1 MFSTPEFWIAISL
14 VIFLGLVVWKGLKP
28 VLASLDERAA
38 KIKRELDEARSLRE
52 EAQHMMAEYKRKQR
66 DALAEA
72 EQIVEHA
79 KQEAER
85 HRHKAE
91 EELEEALKRREK
103 QAMDKIA
110 QAEQAALREVRG
122 QAVDLAIAAT
132 AKLVSEKM
140 TDKQA
145 GQIIDDTI
153 DGLGSKLN

>member
-1 MFSTPEFWIAISL
+1 MFSTPEFWIALSL
-14 VIFLGLVVWKGLKP
+14 VIFLGLVVWKGMGPALK
-28 VLASLDERAA
+28 SLDDRAA
-38 KIKRELDEARSLRE
+38 KIKQELDEARTLRE
-52 EAQHMMAEYKRKQR
+52 EAQHMLAEYKRKQR
-66 DALAEA
+66 DALGEA

-85 HRHKAE
+85 MQTRAH
-91 EELEEALKRREK
+91 EELEEQLKRREQ

-132 AKLVSEKM
+132 AKLISEKM

-145 GQIIDDTI
+145 GNIIDDTI

>member
-1 MFSTPEFWIAISL
+1 MFSTPEFWIAVSL

-28 VLASLDERAA
+28 VLANLDERAA

-85 HRHKAE
+85 HRNKAE
-91 EELEEALKRREK
+91 EELEESLKRREK

-110 QAEQAALREVRG
+110 QAEQSALREVRA

-132 AKLVSEKM
+132 AKLVADKISEE
-140 TDKQA
+140 QA
-145 GQIIDDTI
+145 AALVDETI
-153 DGLGSKLN
+153 EGLGSKLN

>member
-1 MFSTPEFWIAISL
+1 MFSTPEFWIALSL
-14 VIFLGLVVWKGLKP
+14 VIFLGLVVWKGMAPMLK
-28 VLASLDERAA
+28 SLDERAA
-38 KIKRELDEARSLRE
+38 KIKQELDEARTLRE
-52 EAQHMMAEYKRKQR
+52 EAQHMLAEYKRKQR
-66 DALAEA
+66 DALGEA

-85 HRHKAE
+85 MQTKAQ
-91 EELEEALKRREK
+91 EELDEQLKRREQ

-110 QAEQAALREVRG
+110 QAEKAALREVRG

-145 GQIIDDTI
+145 GEIIDETI
-153 DGLGSKLN
+153 EGLGSKLN

>member
-72 EQIVEHA
+72 ELIVEHA
-79 KQEAER
+79 KQETER

-132 AKLVSEKM
+132 AKLVAEKIS
-140 TDKQA
+140 DDQA
-145 GQIIDDTI
+145 AALVEETI
-153 DGLGSKLN
+153 EGLGSKLN

>member
-1 MFSTPEFWIAISL
+1 MFSTPEFWVAAAL
-14 VIFLGLVVWKGLKP
+14 VIFLALVVWKGLKP
-28 VLASLDERAA
+28 ILASLDERAA

-85 HRHKAE
+85 HRHKVE
-91 EELEEALKRREK
+91 QDLDEALKRREK

-110 QAEQAALREVRG
+110 QAEQAALRDVRG

-132 AKLVSEKM
+132 AKLVAEKIS
-140 TDKQA
+140 DA
-145 GQIIDDTI
+145 EANALVEETI
-153 DGLGSKLN
+153 EGLGSKLN

>member
-91 EELEEALKRREK
+91 EDLEESLKRREK

-132 AKLVSEKM
+132 AKLVAEKISE
-140 TDKQA
+140 DQA
-145 GQIIDDTI
+145 AALVEETI
-153 DGLGSKLN
+153 EGLGSKLN

>member
-1 MFSTPEFWIAISL
+1 MFSTPEFWIALSL
-14 VIFLGLVVWKGLKP
+14 IIFLGLVVWKGMKPILK
-28 VLASLDERAA
+28 SLDDRAA
-38 KIKRELDEARSLRE
+38 KIKKELDEARSLRE
-52 EAQHMMAEYKRKQR
+52 EAQHMLAEYKRKQR
-66 DALAEA
+66 DALSEA

-85 HRHKAE
+85 VQHKAE
-91 EELEEALKRREK
+91 AELEEQLKRREQ

-140 TDKQA
+140 SDSQSAKL
-145 GQIIDDTI
+145 IDETI
-153 DGLGSKLN
+153 EGLSGKLN